1 VKRRDAILALVAL
14 AAPAARAQGQR
25 QAVIGLVSPG
35 PPEVVRRN
43 AENLVDGLRELGH
56 VPGRTFRLEQR
67 MWSGDP
73 KVIDALFSDLLS
85 AKPDVI
91 VVGGLSLVRAAK
103 QATGSI
109 PIVVANASDL
119 VASGIAQ
126 SYARPGGNLTGFTTL
141 TDVLTGKRLE
151 VLHEAVPT
159 TRKVLLLQNPAQ
171 PQSKGVELHIRKL
184 AAALRIELAVANA
197 TNERELEAA
206 LERLPEVRP
215 DAVLVASHALFRY
228 HAVHLIQRALKH
240 DAAVVHWLPYAAQQG
255 ALLVQG
261 VDDAK
266 QHKRAATYVDRILKG
281 ARPGDLP
288 IEQVASDEL
297 IINLKTA
304 KTLGLKVSQTVL
316 LRASKV
322 IQ

>member
-1 VKRRDAILALVAL
+1 MNRRDAIVALVAL
-14 AAPAARAQGQR
+14 ATPTKRARAQR
-25 QAVIGLVSPG
+25 QTVIGLVSPG
-35 PPEVVRRN
+35 PPEVLQRN
-43 AENLVDGLRELGH
+43 AENLDEGLRELGH

-73 KVIDALFSDLLS
+73 KVIEALFRDLLA

-103 QATGSI
+103 QASESI

-126 SYARPGGNLTGFTTL
+126 SYARPGGNITGFTTL
-141 TDVLTGKRLE
+141 TDVITGKRLE
-151 VLHEAVPT
+151 VLLEAVPAV
-159 TRKVLLLQNPAQ
+159 RKVLLLQNPAQ

-197 TNERELEAA
+197 TNERELETA
-206 LERLPEVRP
+206 LERLAEVRP

-240 DAAVVHWLPYAAQQG
+240 KAAVVHWLPYAAQQG

-288 IEQVASDEL
+288 IEQVAGDEL
-297 IINLKTA
+297 IVNLKTA
-304 KTLGLKVSQTVL
+304 KALGLKVSQSVL
-316 LRASKV
+316 LRANHV